1 MRSSPSG
8 ESKGIGAAQPSR
20 TALVIRLVALLLA
33 AFAVL
38 AVVYAALVGGGAVAF
53 NSGARVVG
61 EEVAIRGWL
70 GYLLSAMVH
79 GTAAVGLWRQ
89 WRWARWAGVIVLA
102 VGLLPAVPGISA
114 AVVDLRVGGIALWGT
129 LIVLRIA
136 ALYVLMSTD

>member
-1 MRSSPSG
+1 MISHNLNSQDNNEGPQS
-8 ESKGIGAAQPSR
+8 
-20 TALVIRLVALLLA
+20 TARITQGVALLLA

-38 AVVYAALVGGGAVAF
+38 AALYSALVGGGAVAF
-53 NSGARVVG
+53 NSGAWVVG

-79 GTAAVGLWRQ
+79 GTAAVGLWRR
-89 WRWARWAGVIVLA
+89 WPWARWIGVIVLA

-129 LIVLRIA
+129 LIVLRTA

>member
-1 MRSSPSG
+1 
-8 ESKGIGAAQPSR
+8 
-20 TALVIRLVALLLA
+20 VVALMLA

-38 AVVYAALVGGGAVAF
+38 AMVYAAMVGVGAVAF
-53 NSGARVVG
+53 NSGAWVVG
-61 EEVAIRGWL
+61 EDVAIRGWF

-79 GTAAVGLWRQ
+79 GAASVGLWRQ

-102 VGLLPAVPGISA
+102 VGLLPAVPGVSA

-129 LIVLRIA
+129 LIVLRTA